1 MALPV
6 DFREFTPKDARND
19 LLRRLEQ
26 APQEHVEALLSTYEL
41 LQRMHDKGLID
52 VANGLLSASDTVV
65 ERCADMVRSREGV
78 NGIRVTFMLI
88 NLLSALDV
96 DRMHALLSGS
106 DSQPPSML
114 KLGRDAMSSD
124 ARRGMAAAVGLLN
137 VFGSALRKQT
147 GESRPTAKPHASFWK
162 SLTSRF
168 YDDLVR

>member
-1 MALPV
+1 MAMPV

-65 ERCADMVRSREGV
+65 ERCADMARSREGV

-147 GESRPTAKPHASFWK
+147 GESRPTATPLASFWK

-168 YDDLVR
+168 YDDPVR

>member
-147 GESRPTAKPHASFWK
+147 GESRPTATPHASFWK

>member
-1 MALPV
+1 MAMAV
-6 DFREFTPKDARND
+6 DFREFTPKDERND

-26 APQEHVEALLSTYEL
+26 APHEHVEALLSTYEL

-65 ERCADMVRSREGV
+65 ECCADMAHSREGV

-106 DSQPPSML
+106 DSQPPSMF

-137 VFGSALRKQT
+137 IFGSALRKQT
-147 GESRPTAKPHASFWK
+147 AESRPAATPHASFWK
-162 SLTSRF
+162 SLSSRF
-168 YDDLVR
+168 YDDPVR

>member
-41 LQRMHDKGLID
+41 LQRMHDRGLID

-137 VFGSALRKQT
+137 ILGSALRKQT
-147 GESRPTAKPHASFWK
+147 GESRRAATPHASFWK

-168 YDDLVR
+168 YDDPVR

>member
-26 APQEHVEALLSTYEL
+26 APQEHVEALLSTYQL

-114 KLGRDAMSSD
+114 QLGRDAMSSD

-137 VFGSALRKQT
+137 IFGSALRKQT
-147 GESRPTAKPHASFWK
+147 GESRPAATPHASFWK

-168 YDDLVR
+168 YDDPVR